1 MSYKARIFTREEF
14 GNVIAAAIY
23 DYDHAPAKIL
33 CPIDVIIDQLYDHYG
48 EETEVE
54 E

>member
-23 DYDHAPAKIL
+23 DYDHAPAKITVPNR
-33 CPIDVIIDQLYDHYG
+33 CHYRP
-48 EETEVE
+48 TL
-54 E
+54 

>member
-1 MSYKARIFTREEF
+1 MNCRHSYHSK
-14 GNVIAAAIY
+14 
-23 DYDHAPAKIL
+23 PL
-33 CPIDVIIDQLYDHYG
+33 IDNAVSLMYDHYG